1 VFPSYWGIE
10 STEKRKRKG
19 QGLTGVVKDTETPLS
34 MSICKQTLLFVWD
47 AVSFIAVGDLQFID
61 EYSEVGTVLYPSLQP
76 CP

>member
-1 VFPSYWGIE
+1 M
-10 STEKRKRKG
+10 
-19 QGLTGVVKDTETPLS
+19 VKDTETPLS